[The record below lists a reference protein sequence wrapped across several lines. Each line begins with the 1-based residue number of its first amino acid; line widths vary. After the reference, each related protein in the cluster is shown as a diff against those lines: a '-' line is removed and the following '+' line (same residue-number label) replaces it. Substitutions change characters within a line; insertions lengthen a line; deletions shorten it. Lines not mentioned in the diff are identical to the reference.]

1 MPYYNKFNVE
11 VMYLL
16 GNFGVRVS
24 GQTAVV
30 TAPVTRLT
38 FGDICSQGLP
48 FYGGNLTYQ
57 IPISIDKPCHLKIEA
72 TQFRCPV
79 IKVSLDRQ
87 AKGMIAFSPYSLTI
101 DQVEPGEH
109 LLSITSFGNRANTFG
124 GLHNCDHT
132 ATWSGPN
139 YWRTTGAAWAYE
151 YQLKSSG
158 ILISP
163 VVTEQ

>member
-1 MPYYNKFNVE
+1 
-11 VMYLL
+11 
-16 GNFGVRVS
+16 
-24 GQTAVV
+24 
-30 TAPVTRLT
+30 
-38 FGDICSQGLP
+38 
-48 FYGGNLTYQ
+48 
-57 IPISIDKPCHLKIEA
+57 
-72 TQFRCPV
+72 
-79 IKVSLDRQ
+79 
-87 AKGMIAFSPYSLTI
+87 MIAFSPYSLTI

-109 LLSITSFGNRANTFG
+109 LLSVTSFGNRANTFG